1 MTSSPAVALG
11 LEQTLELPREVKRL
25 VGGRPGAR
33 GARPGGVHHP
43 HVSGD
48 VVAPRRAVRA
58 RGAAVGLKGRVGGG
72 EVSVEH
78 VLAIGPAVAL
88 AALRAR
94 DHRVAGAGAGAG
106 AGAAPQQSLLQH
118 NTTRSAPENKNGPR
132 PAPQ

>member
-48 VVAPRRAVRA
+48 VVAPRRAVRE

-94 DHRVAGAGAGAG
+94 YHRVAG